1 MAVQCVGG
9 IEAVEYF
16 ESLPCPDGKELLRE
30 HALNRIKYE
39 VAKGIGVRKKTVK
52 AVKSWHHDTHV
63 CGRCGFGADAPENK
77 YCPNCGTRYLDNDYT
92 EKKLKAKKEENHQM
106 DIEEW
111 LKGGNDV
118 SESD

>member
-1 MAVQCVGG
+1 MSAQCIGG
-9 IEAVEYF
+9 MDAVEF
-16 ESLPCPDGKELLRE
+16 FDSLKDRITDKERDTYE
-30 HALNRIKYE
+30 KAMNRIKYE
-39 VAKGIGVRKKTVK
+39 AAKGIGVRKKTVK

-92 EKKLKAKKEENHQM
+92 EKKLKTKKEENHQM

-111 LKGGNDV
+111 LKGVDV
-118 SESD
+118 GG

>member
-52 AVKSWHHDTHV
+52 GVKAWHKDTYA
-63 CGRCGFGADAPENK
+63 CGQCGSGIGDAWFK
-77 YCPNCGTRYLDNDYT
+77 YCPNCGTAILKNDYT
-92 EKKLKAKKEENHQM
+92 EKKLKDHQIS
-106 DIEEW
+106 IEEW
-111 LKGGNDV
+111 MKG
-118 SESD
+118 ET